1 MPRFRF
7 VRQRDAMQC
16 GVACLTMV
24 CRILGRQVSLET
36 VAAIILLLA
45 ILASALP
52 YPPEP
57 SQSIMRHLLGF

>member
-1 MPRFRF
+1 MTTPR
-7 VRQRDAMQC
+7 D
-16 GVACLTMV
+16 THD
-24 CRILGRQVSLET
+24 SDPSP
-36 VAAIILLLA
+36 